1 MAHSSVVVT
10 GSSSGIGHGI
20 AERFGQTGW
29 SVVGLDVQS
38 PPNPS
43 PYVAETILGDV
54 RERVTHEAAATA
66 AEQLAP
72 LSAWINCAGIDE
84 NQSIHLA
91 TRDHVERV
99 IDVNLLG
106 VFWGC
111 AVAVGSMLGRGGS
124 IVNIS
129 SVQAVRG
136 NEGYPAYAASKG
148 GILGLTTQIAAEYAT
163 KAIRCNAI
171 LPGVIATEMNQQLL
185 DAASDPEHL
194 ERSWRALTP
203 IGRFGT
209 PDDVAELALFLCEDR
224 GSFMTGSALPVDG
237 GQLVMPPN
245 WVFTRE
251 DQRD

>member
-1 MAHSSVVVT
+1 MVRCSVVVT
-10 GSSSGIGHGI
+10 GTSSGIGRRI
-20 AERFGQTGW
+20 AERFGQAGW
-29 SVVGLDVQS
+29 SVVGLDVFVPQNRS
-38 PPNPS
+38 PH
-43 PYVAETILGDV
+43 VAETILGDV
-54 RERVTHEAAATA
+54 RERSNHEAAAAA

-72 LSAWINCAGIDE
+72 LAAWINCAGIDE
-84 NQSIHLA
+84 NQSVHLA
-91 TRDHVERV
+91 TREHVERV

-111 AVAVGSMLGRGGS
+111 AVAVGSMLGHGGS

-148 GILGLTTQIAAEYAT
+148 GILGLTTQIAAEYASE
-163 KAIRCNAI
+163 AIRCNAI
-171 LPGVIATEMNQQLL
+171 LPGVIATEMNQKLL
-185 DAASDPEHL
+185 DAASDPERL

-209 PDDVAELALFLCEDR
+209 PSDVAELALFLCDDR

-237 GQLVMPPN
+237 GQLAMPPN

-251 DQRD
+251 DQHD